1 MYVRVRGSSR
11 VRQGDCVG
19 LLLGPCAYPERKCA
33 LCVVAIQADGPIV
46 DVARTLVTGRK
57 RQGVCR
63 ARQHDLGDAVL
74 VYVDYS
80 ELCIAGLVSI
90 PTALFVDCLQGGG
103 ICP

>member
-1 MYVRVRGSSR
+1 
-11 VRQGDCVG
+11 
-19 LLLGPCAYPERKCA
+19 
-33 LCVVAIQADGPIV
+33 VVAIQADGPIV

-63 ARQHDLGDAVL
+63 ARQHVLGDVML